1 MLCFSLKHLF
11 LLFASNHLTK
21 KTKLPT
27 LKEFNW
33 IPLLKVVECV
43 QEITVHYML
52 YTKAAIVPYLS
63 FTTRA
68 QRLPEHT
75 LCKLITNPVKPIT
88 ACSLFNYA
96 FVSR

>member
-1 MLCFSLKHLF
+1 M
-11 LLFASNHLTK
+11 
-21 KTKLPT
+21 
-27 LKEFNW
+27 
-33 IPLLKVVECV
+33 KVVECV

-52 YTKAAIVPYLS
+52 YARAAVVVYLS
-63 FTTRA
+63 VTTGV
-68 QRLPEHT
+68 QRLAEHT